1 VETSSEAEIPEAAVE
16 STEVLP
22 VETGIETVSDT
33 SEEKPAPEKEL
44 SFDEIFTLKP
54 EVFEPAAAEEDEEET
69 EGSGETT
76 PKKKKKTKKAGQF
89 RELEYDPDKDVT
101 VAKKKHK
108 RGDSGEWEDF

>member
-1 VETSSEAEIPEAAVE
+1 MVE
-16 STEVLP
+16 SAESVAAEGSPEP
-22 VETGIETVSDT
+22 VSETAD
-33 SEEKPAPEKEL
+33 EKAAPEKEL

-54 EVFEPAAAEEDEEET
+54 EVFEPAAVEEDEEET
-69 EGSGETT
+69 EGSTETT
-76 PKKKKKTKKAGQF
+76 PKKKKKNKKAGQF